1 MGDDELRQEWV
12 DASQTKAPERKGCFI
27 CPPKMLPFCYRGR
40 KADGTGSQTHTHA
53 RTHTLITRHTLAR
66 ALAVSTE
73 VTRHKFVIRSMLLCA
88 RTTCSVFPVSKTAQ
102 GAPPEGLRAAL
113 GSRKM
118 ARTWSFF
125 GRTWPSSGARPLL
138 RGLNLAPRQIW
149 RDIYP
154 YNITQRARAVC
165 DIISAALRFRL
176 GLPGMCSDPP
186 TCIYHSNRCTL
197 RNKSRRSDIV

>member
-1 MGDDELRQEWV
+1 VCPHHLFRVSCVQNGPGG
-12 DASQTKAPERKGCFI
+12 ASRGPKGRSGE
-27 CPPKMLPFCYRGR
+27 PKNGPNLVFFR
-40 KADGTGSQTHTHA
+40 
-53 RTHTLITRHTLAR
+53 LNLA
-66 ALAVSTE
+66 
-73 VTRHKFVIRSMLLCA
+73 F
-88 RTTCSVFPVSKTAQ
+88 
-102 GAPPEGLRAAL
+102 
-113 GSRKM
+113 
-118 ARTWSFF
+118 
-125 GRTWPSSGARPLL
+125 SGARPLL